1 MWRVRDRLDDA
12 GVRRL
17 ISAYRDGATTRQLA
31 EQFSIGMT
39 SVKRLLREHQVRRR
53 QNGPAE
59 QRTVERCTAWTRFR
73 RSLMP
78 PGGATRRV
86 EAELASRQDFDHGKP
101 RI

>member
-17 ISAYRDGATTRQLA
+17 TSAYRDGATTRQLA

-53 QNGPAE
+53 RNGRGHCPWQPRSA
-59 QRTVERCTAWTRFR
+59 QLDGIGRFR
-73 RSLMP
+73 RVRSPLR
-78 PGGATRRV
+78 T
-86 EAELASRQDFDHGKP
+86 
-101 RI
+101 